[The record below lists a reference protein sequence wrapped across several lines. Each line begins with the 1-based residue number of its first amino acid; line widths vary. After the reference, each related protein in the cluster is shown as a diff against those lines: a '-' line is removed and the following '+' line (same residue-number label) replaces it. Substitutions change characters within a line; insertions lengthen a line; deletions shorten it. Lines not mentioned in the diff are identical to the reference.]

1 MAGEITERPLQASSA
16 STASSS
22 RRATLTLLLTFDLSV
37 QT

>member
-1 MAGEITERPLQASSA
+1 MAGEITESPLQASSA

-22 RRATLTLLLTFDLSV
+22 GRATTMLLLTFDLSV